1 MEPDRRVPYI
11 NDFALIGIVTQM
23 NEITFSVVV
32 PTHNRSDLLATLFDT
47 LAIAKAEF
55 SGQVETIIVDSSSGI
70 EAHAIQF
77 LCEKYSAHYLS
88 CTNRVTRKRNLGVQ
102 EATGEY
108 IFFTDS
114 DCELSKDVF
123 VQHLLTYETYGKN
136 TGGVL
141 GLTLVC
147 GDTAPI
153 WRSLHLDS
161 SFTTSFSFARW
172 MEIAPWGTCTNLSF
186 RTEVLKKV
194 GGFDE
199 DWPLVVYGEDVDL
212 GMRFNQAGYEIR
224 CNRQAVV
231 RHNSATIHGTT
242 QVLRKK
248 FLTGRADY
256 HLGKKHPDRVALE
269 FPGWTAFGLILL
281 PVFIWK
287 SLTEQYLDPLLLF
300 AAAISLGILFQAFLT
315 AKSSKTGQQDIFRY
329 AFVIIFEAV
338 FEFGKI
344 CESFRN
350 GHIRRM
356 WTKFV
361 YVDRQLLGER
371 DKRIRQMWSFIF
383 SLLFLVAFS
392 GIHIFG

>member
-1 MEPDRRVPYI
+1 
-11 NDFALIGIVTQM
+11 M

-32 PTHNRSDLLATLFDT
+32 PTHNRSDLLATLFDS
-47 LAIAKAEF
+47 LVIAKDEF
-55 SGQVETIIVDSSSGI
+55 SGRVETIIVDSSSGA
-70 EAHAIQF
+70 EAQAIQS
-77 LCEKYSAHYLS
+77 LCEKYSARYLR
-88 CTNRVTRKRNLGVQ
+88 CANRVTQKRNLGVQ
-102 EATGEY
+102 EAAGEY

-114 DCELSKDVF
+114 DCDLSKDVF
-123 VQHLLTYETYGKN
+123 VQHILTYETCGKN

-212 GMRFNQAGYEIR
+212 GMRFNQAGYEIH
-224 CNRQAVV
+224 CNQQAVV
-231 RHNSATIHGTT
+231 RHNSATIHGTM

-248 FLTGRADY
+248 FFTGRADY
-256 HLGKKHPDRVALE
+256 HLGKKHPDRLALE
-269 FPGWTAFGLILL
+269 FPSWTALGLILL
-281 PVFIWK
+281 PIFIGK
-287 SLTEQYLDPLLLF
+287 SLIELYLDPLLMF

-315 AKSSKTGQQDIFRY
+315 AKASKTGQQDIFRY
-329 AFVIIFEAV
+329 ALVIIFEAV

-344 CESFRN
+344 CESLRN
-350 GHIRRM
+350 GQLRRM

-371 DKRIRQMWSFIF
+371 DKRIRQMWSFF
-383 SLLFLVAFS
+383 LTLLFLVAFS